1 MATIQITYMEDD
13 TITFYARQQIW
24 QQFAGPYT
32 IRKCLYPWCNR
43 MMTQNNFCVIYYDN
57 TNMWDITSIQN
68 MRPVCDVCY
77 SSMRRPTMRE
87 WVDHMDYIYS
97 MDVNGSQSSYGD
109 ASAPL
114 SHGGASVPLHGYASV
129 PLSRGGIS
137 IPPSHGDASVPIPLS
152 HGDASVPI
160 PLSHGERMN
169 SHSSDGYVLLSHP
182 SFSHPQDHMES

>member
-1 MATIQITYMEDD
+1 MATIQMIDMEDD

-43 MMTQNNFCVIYYDN
+43 MMTQNNFCVIYYDRMN
-57 TNMWDITSIQN
+57 AWDITSIQN

-87 WVDHMDYIYS
+87 WVDHMDYIHS
-97 MDVNGSQSSYGD
+97 MEVNGSQSSYGGTPI
-109 ASAPL
+109 PL
-114 SHGGASVPLHGYASV
+114 SHGGAPT
-129 PLSRGGIS
+129 
-137 IPPSHGDASVPIPLS
+137 PPSHGEGMNSQS
-152 HGDASVPI
+152 SYGDASVPI
-160 PLSHGERMN
+160 PLSHGEGMN
-169 SHSSDGYVLLSHP
+169 SQSSDGYVLLSHP

>member
-1 MATIQITYMEDD
+1 MATIQMIDMEDD

-32 IRKCLYPWCNR
+32 IRKCLYPWCNL
-43 MMTQNNFCVIYYDN
+43 MMTQNNFCVIYYDRMN
-57 TNMWDITSIQN
+57 AWDITSIQN

-87 WVDHMDYIYS
+87 WVDHMDYIHS
-97 MDVNGSQSSYGD
+97 MDANPI
-109 ASAPL
+109 PL
-114 SHGGASVPLHGYASV
+114 
-129 PLSRGGIS
+129 
-137 IPPSHGDASVPIPLS
+137 SHGDASTPLS

-160 PLSHGERMN
+160 SLSHGGASAPIPPSHREGMN
-169 SHSSDGYVLLSHP
+169 SQSSDGYVLLSHP

>member
-1 MATIQITYMEDD
+1 MATIQMIDMEDD

-43 MMTQNNFCVIYYDN
+43 MMTQNNFCVIYYDRMN
-57 TNMWDITSIQN
+57 AWDITSIQN

-87 WVDHMDYIYS
+87 WVDHMDYIHS
-97 MDVNGSQSSYGD
+97 MEANPIHPSFGGASAPISHGD
-109 ASAPL
+109 ASVSIPL
-114 SHGGASVPLHGYASV
+114 SHGGASA
-129 PLSRGGIS
+129 
-137 IPPSHGDASVPIPLS
+137 PIPLS
-152 HGDASVPI
+152 HGGASAPI
-160 PLSHGERMN
+160 PLSHGEGMN
-169 SHSSDGYVLLSHP
+169 SQSSDGYVLLSHP